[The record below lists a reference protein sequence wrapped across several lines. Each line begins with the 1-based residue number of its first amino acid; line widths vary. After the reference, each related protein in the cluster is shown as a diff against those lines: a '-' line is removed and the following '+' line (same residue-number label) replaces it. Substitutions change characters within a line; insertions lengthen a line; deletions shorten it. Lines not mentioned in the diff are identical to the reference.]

1 MSRLSRP
8 GRARRP
14 APRAVFWARCP
25 AGPGLLPHARTSRLA
40 HCFLQ
45 HHFRRRRLWWLAIE
59 GGVQKNGGVAVRAIV
74 WSVVVSSA
82 AAVGFAGWVAALP
95 DGVPQ
100 PQGGDLGEILLGVA
114 IFSWAVTGAVVASL
128 RPRNALGWMFL
139 VLGAVGAWQ
148 VGLAAYGGYG
158 MFVTDADWPGA
169 PMAVAVASGAH
180 YLVVFSLP
188 TIVMGLYPR
197 GRPERGWLWWP
208 VGAAAAA
215 IVVLTVCAPF
225 DSSAY
230 DDIVPGGTPPVAFSP
245 SVSGVVNGTCLAVI
259 GLCSVVVTGHT
270 LARLIRSR
278 PPERQQLAWM
288 VAVLILL
295 LTLQFVL
302 GPAARACLI
311 GLVPVAVAIGI
322 LRYRMLGVE
331 AIMRRGLVYGTLT
344 MVVIVVYL
352 LATTVLGALWS
363 RGPLPGVL
371 AAAVVAIAF
380 TPARERLQR
389 AVDWWIYGARRDPL
403 RALSGLGDRMADVE
417 DKDLLPVALGAVRE
431 AVRSPAVAVA
441 DPDGNVLATVGRVP
455 PEGHTLQLRLAG
467 RTLGTMA
474 VADRTPGEPY
484 GPDDKRLLTALGH
497 QIAVVVRARRLTD
510 DVAAERDRV
519 VDATRVER
527 DRLRRDLHDGL
538 GPSLAGIGLGLQAA
552 TDSLS
557 KGETASAADLVER
570 TRDEVSGAVAEIRR
584 IIDGLRPAALDR
596 HGLAEAIRR
605 HALSLA
611 PSVAIEVRTSM
622 LPALDPDV
630 ENAAYRIIGEAL
642 TNVARHAC
650 AQRAEVVVS
659 AEGRTLHITVR
670 DDGAGIPS
678 GSSAGV
684 GVASMHRR
692 AQAVGG
698 RLVMAP
704 AEYGTVVTATLP
716 LERPR

>member
-1 MSRLSRP
+1 M
-8 GRARRP
+8 RRP
-14 APRAVFWARCP
+14 RAS
-25 AGPGLLPHARTSRLA
+25 RTVSSNTA
-40 HCFLQ
+40 SGNGAC
-45 HHFRRRRLWWLAIE
+45 
-59 GGVQKNGGVAVRAIV
+59 GGWPWRGEVQKNGGVAVRAIV

-114 IFSWAVTGAVVASL
+114 LFSWAVTGAVVASL
-128 RPRNALGWMFL
+128 RPRNALGWLFL

-158 MFVTDADWPGA
+158 MFVADADWPGA

-188 TIVMGLYPR
+188 TVVMALYPR
-197 GRPERGWLWWP
+197 GRPTRRWLWWP

-215 IVVLTVCAPF
+215 ITVLTVCAPF
-225 DSSAY
+225 DSAAY
-230 DDIVPGGTPPVAFSP
+230 DDIVPGGTPPVAFSTA
-245 SVSGVVNGTCLAVI
+245 VSGVVNGTCLVVI

-270 LARLIRSR
+270 LARLVRSR

-311 GLVPVAVAIGI
+311 GLIPVAVAIGI

-331 AIMRRGLVYGTLT
+331 AIMRRGFVYGTLT
-344 MVVIVVYL
+344 MVVITVYL
-352 LATTVLGALWS
+352 LATTVLGAVWS

-380 TPARERLQR
+380 TPARERLQQ

-417 DKDLLPVALGAVRE
+417 DHDLLPVALGAVRE
-431 AVRSPAVAVA
+431 AVRSPAVTVA
-441 DPDGNVLATVGRVP
+441 DPDGNVLATLGRVP

-497 QIAVVVRARRLTD
+497 QIAVVVRARQLTD

-519 VDATRVER
+519 VDATRAER

-538 GPSLAGIGLGLQAA
+538 GPSLAGISLGLQAA
-552 TDSLS
+552 TDGLS
-557 KGETASAADLVER
+557 KGETTSVAHLVER
-570 TRDEVSGAVAEIRR
+570 TREEVSGAVAEIHR

-596 HGLAEAIRR
+596 YGLAEAIRR

-611 PSVAIEVRTSM
+611 PSVAVEVRTSM
-622 LPALDPDV
+622 LPALAPDV
-630 ENAAYRIIGEAL
+630 ESAAYRIIGEAL
-642 TNVARHAC
+642 TNVARHAA
-650 AQRAEVVVS
+650 AQHADVVVS

-670 DDGAGIPS
+670 DDGTGIPS
-678 GSSAGV
+678 DPSAGV

-698 RLVMAP
+698 RLVIAP
-704 AEYGTVVTATLP
+704 ADCGTVVTATLP
-716 LERPR
+716 LETPR